1 MNCLMYTNCQR
12 GLIFEFLKLSDKF
25 MQKYRVDLDEIPP
38 NHIAIRDQFL
48 IPEQILE
55 KTKLF
60 IYQPLDSKHGH
71 CSTEYILKKLPS
83 DCISISLPRLYF
95 KGYWP
100 QHDSNPFNKAN
111 KENFHGLFPY
121 GDKNVNLMMNQ
132 GFSKDKILK
141 EISGKDFYN
150 PDYLLENIDY
160 TLTEL
165 SKREANT
172 DVKVSDFIRENY
184 RKYQLFH
191 TINHPTDIVGLEVA
205 NQILIK
211 LNMSPISQGVKP
223 KHREVLG
230 SLQVPIYSSVIH
242 GLGLTFVSNS
252 SVYWSKEFG
261 RKFTFSEYINQYMNQ
276 DIQSRLS
283 SAEIAFNN
291 AESLVESGQISSAIS
306 SYKDSAELNPDF
318 WKVHWRLGNA
328 LEKHG
333 QPNEAIACY
342 RKAIKLNPSFSWC
355 HYNLGNILAT
365 QKKLDEAISCYQTA
379 IKLQAP
385 SRIFWFQMK
394 LGDVLQQQGKHEE
407 AIENYQIAIEI
418 NPKMSNGYHCL
429 GLALAAQ
436 QNWDDAIANF
446 LKALQIKPGLIPV
459 YYDLGYALEKK
470 GLLEDANACYTHRN
484 LPVNFIKKYL
494 NSRHDW
500 SVTQSY
506 LRKDFLRIQV
516 EPKKT
521 ISLSPPRTVDGNLHF
536 VHKQLEAIA
545 KEAFVVNLPN
555 GRGWSD
561 GSASAI
567 ITEDNQLLEDVS
579 TGGARLIA
587 ASDNLSPAH
596 ELNGKVAFLSSFFG
610 TPNYCHWMFDTL
622 PRIELMRLAGIDINT
637 IDKFVIHMFE
647 APFHLQTLNLL
658 GIPKEKVIDTKNY
671 PHIVAENLIV
681 PSVFMHP
688 ANGASR
694 WVIEFLRKLVLGNQ
708 PVKTNRNKRIYISRA
723 GASKR
728 RIINIKEVENLLDNY
743 GFQRV
748 TMDSMSV
755 VEQAILL
762 SEAEAVVG
770 THGAGL
776 TNIVFCS
783 PGTKVVEIFSPLYGT
798 NAYFVMSNQCDL
810 DYSCFVGEDYDRSL
824 QNQLER
830 KIPNSTHGAKDIL
843 INIKSL
849 SNLLDSIL
857 CNKYAPI
864 SC

>member
-1 MNCLMYTNCQR
+1 MYTNCQR

-38 NHIAIRDQFL
+38 NHIAIRDRFV

-60 IYQPLDSKHGH
+60 IYQPLDSKHGD

-100 QHDSNPFNKAN
+100 QHDSNPFNKGN

-121 GDKNVNLMMNQ
+121 GDKNVNSMINK
-132 GFSKDKILK
+132 GFSQDKILQ
-141 EISGKDFYN
+141 EISRKHFYHREE
-150 PDYLLENIDY
+150 LLKNIDY
-160 TLTEL
+160 TLNEL
-165 SKREANT
+165 SKREVNK

-184 RKYQLFH
+184 RKYRLFH
-191 TINHPTDIVGLEVA
+191 TINHPTDVVGLEVA

-211 LNMSPISQGVKP
+211 LNMPPISQVAKP
-223 KHREVLG
+223 KHKEVLG
-230 SLQVPIYSSVIH
+230 GLQVPIYPSVID
-242 GLGLTFVSNS
+242 GLSLTFVSDS
-252 SVYWSKEFG
+252 SVYWSKEFA
-261 RKFTFSEYINQYMNQ
+261 RKFTFSEYITQYLEQ
-276 DIQSRLS
+276 DIQSHLS
-283 SAEIAFNN
+283 SAEAAFNK

-306 SYKDSAELNPDF
+306 SYKYSAEINPDF

-333 QPNEAIACY
+333 QPNEAIPCY
-342 RKAIKLNPSFSWC
+342 RKAIKLHSSFPWC

-365 QKKLDEAISCYQTA
+365 QRKLDEAISCYQAA

-385 SRIFWFQMK
+385 SRNFWFHIK
-394 LGDVLQQQGKHEE
+394 LGDILTQQGKHEK
-407 AIENYQIAIEI
+407 AIDNYQIAIEI
-418 NPKMSNGYHCL
+418 NPNTPNGYHCL
-429 GLALAAQ
+429 GLALAKQ

-470 GLLEDANACYTHRN
+470 GLLEDAKACYTHRN

-494 NSRHDW
+494 NSSHDW

-506 LRKDFLRIQV
+506 LRKDLWRTQV
-516 EPKKT
+516 YPKEIT
-521 ISLSPPRTVDGNLHF
+521 SLSPPGTVDGNLHF
-536 VHKQLEAIA
+536 VHKQLKAIA

-567 ITEDNQLLEDVS
+567 ITQDNQLLEDVS

-596 ELNGKVAFLSSFFG
+596 KLNGKVVFLSTFFG

-637 IDKFVIHMFE
+637 IDKFVMHMFQ

-658 GIPKEKVIDTKNY
+658 GIPKEKVIDTKNH
-671 PHIVAENLIV
+671 PHIIAENLIV

-688 ANGASR
+688 ANAASG
-694 WVIEFLRKLVLGNQ
+694 WVIEFLRKLVLGNK
-708 PVKTNRNKRIYISRA
+708 PVKTHRNKRIYISRT

-728 RIINIKEVENLLDNY
+728 RIINIEEVENLLDNY
-743 GFQRV
+743 GFQTV
-748 TMDSMSV
+748 KMDSMSV

-798 NAYFVMSNQCDL
+798 NAYFVISNQCGL

-830 KIPNSTHGAKDIL
+830 RIPNSTHGAKDIF
-843 INIKSL
+843 IDIKSL

-857 CNKYAPI
+857 CSKSSPI
-864 SC
+864 FC